1 MSACLPRSRTV
12 KSFGS
17 SFSLHV
23 VPMYCL
29 LPQLHNFTSP
39 LAMDRVQ
46 FLHTLTHTGFLI
58 LSSIHSN
65 GYEVASHSD
74 IECLFMCFLT
84 VSVTSCG
91 KVFSSLLS
99 IFKIVFLK
107 LDYLYNAGYDAL
119 IKFVIYKF
127 ISYSEITSFFCPL
140 VYRTFLKIYSF
151 IFYVHECFPTYMYVC
166 HICVMQRTFNFL

>member
-1 MSACLPRSRTV
+1 
-12 KSFGS
+12 
-17 SFSLHV
+17 
-23 VPMYCL
+23 
-29 LPQLHNFTSP
+29 
-39 LAMDRVQ
+39 MDRVQ
-46 FLHTLTHTGFLI
+46 FLHTLTHTGLLI
-58 LSSIHSN
+58 LSSIHPN

-74 IECLFMCFLT
+74 IERLFMCFLT

-127 ISYSEITSFFCPL
+127 ISYSEIASFFL
-140 VYRTFLKIYSF
+140 SFGIQNFSKDLFIYILCS
-151 IFYVHECFPTYMYVC
+151 
-166 HICVMQRTFNFL
+166 